1 MIDRL
6 GIPLIVKVHQANLA
20 EGKQAFELLAEM
32 LFCSKITLREG
43 LRNVVSWG
51 ALEDPLTMV
60 TLTPTENLKVDT
72 TKGPV
77 EIGKDADLVVLAPDL
92 MVHAVLISGQSVLL

>member
-1 MIDRL
+1 
-6 GIPLIVKVHQANLA
+6 
-20 EGKQAFELLAEM
+20 
-32 LFCSKITLREG
+32 
-43 LRNVVSWG
+43 
-51 ALEDPLTMV
+51 MV
-60 TLTPTENLKVDT
+60 TLTPTENLKVDM

>member
-1 MIDRL
+1 MNSWQKCSSAVKLRL
-6 GIPLIVKVHQANLA
+6 GKVYATPSV
-20 EGKQAFELLAEM
+20 G
-32 LFCSKITLREG
+32 
-43 LRNVVSWG
+43 G

>member
-1 MIDRL
+1 MNSWQKCSSAVKLRL
-6 GIPLIVKVHQANLA
+6 EKVYATSSV
-20 EGKQAFELLAEM
+20 G
-32 LFCSKITLREG
+32 
-43 LRNVVSWG
+43 G

-60 TLTPTENLKVDT
+60 TLTSTENLKVDT